1 MSQVVGNSDV
11 CMDMNPTTSPRIALA
26 NIALA
31 VLPQFSQG
39 KLMDL
44 TTEQRAMALKES
56 VDCAREL
63 MRLCNYDDD
72 AVTATELRT
81 AVARA
86 TQADANA
93 GHPEW
98 IRLPQP
104 KGKCAYT
111 GLSRSALTTLVT
123 PCAANDFKPP
133 VHSVS
138 LRRRGTARG
147 VRLISLQSLLDHIR
161 SQPV

>member
-1 MSQVVGNSDV
+1 
-11 CMDMNPTTSPRIALA
+11 MNPTTSPRIALA

-31 VLPQFSQG
+31 VLPQFTQG

-44 TTEQRAMALKES
+44 TPEQRAEALKQS

-72 AVTATELRT
+72 AITATELRT

-86 TQADANA
+86 IQVDTNAD
-93 GHPEW
+93 HPEW
-98 IRLPQP
+98 IRLPKP

-111 GLSRSALTTLVT
+111 GLSRSALNTLVT
-123 PCAANDFKPP
+123 PCKDNDYKPP

-147 VRLISLQSLLDHIR
+147 VRLISLQSLLDYIR
-161 SQPV
+161 SQPM

>member
-1 MSQVVGNSDV
+1 
-11 CMDMNPTTSPRIALA
+11 MDMNPTTSPRIALA

-31 VLPQFSQG
+31 ILPQFSRG

-44 TTEQRAMALKES
+44 TAEQRSVALKES

-72 AVTATELRT
+72 AITATELRT
-81 AVARA
+81 TVARA
-86 TQADANA
+86 MHADASA
-93 GHPEW
+93 DHPEW
-98 IRLPQP
+98 IRLPRP
-104 KGKCAYT
+104 KSKCVYT
-111 GLSRSALTTLVT
+111 GLSRSALNTLIN
-123 PCAANDFKPP
+123 PCEANDFKPP

-147 VRLISLQSLLDHIR
+147 VRLISLQSLLDYIR
-161 SQPV
+161 LQQG